1 MRIILDTNIL
11 ISAFIY
17 GGTPKIVLE
26 TCIRRNDTHIFH
38 SKHLVYEC
46 LHTIRK
52 AQLQHAVKKANITDE
67 DFKIYFHHISNHV
80 AINNQQQTIRDP
92 NDAHLLTLAEHVSA
106 DYLITGDNDLLV
118 LKEHH
123 DTNIITAKEFLNL
136 RS

>member
-17 GGTPKIVLE
+17 GGIPQKVLE
-26 TCIRRNDTHIFH
+26 TCMQEQTIQLFH
-38 SKHLVYEC
+38 SKHIMHEC
-46 LHTIRK
+46 LRTIQKTHLR
-52 AQLQHAVKKANITDE
+52 QVVKKANITDK
-67 DFKIYFHHISNHV
+67 DFQIYFRYASNHV
-80 AINNQQQTIRDP
+80 AINNQQQAIRDP
-92 NDAHLLTLAEHVSA
+92 TDAHLLTLAEHVSA